1 MDVMQAKDSHSGF
14 TLIELL
20 VVIAIIAILAAL
32 LLPTLA
38 RAKEKGRQIACLNNI
53 KQLQIAWHSYL
64 DDNDNWLPQNRTD
77 GNSAAAAALSNSW
90 VIGNAPRSTSLPD
103 IQNGTIFRYTPNV
116 GVYHCPTDRSTIIGS
131 SQLRLRSYA
140 MDCCLS
146 GNAPVYV
153 RRMIQIPSP
162 VLVFVFIDEH
172 QDTID
177 DGFFGVQWAPST
189 SWVNLPS
196 DRHTR
201 GANLSFADGHC
212 LRYRWKVPK
221 PASLANQPASGP
233 DDLADLRRLQDG
245 LPPPVQ

>member
-1 MDVMQAKDSHSGF
+1 MQAKDSHSGF

-32 LLPTLA
+32 LLPTLS
-38 RAKEKGRQIACLNNI
+38 RAKEKARQIACLNNV
-53 KQLQIAWHSYL
+53 KQLQIAWHCY
-64 DDNDNWLPQNRTD
+64 
-77 GNSAAAAALSNSW
+77 
-90 VIGNAPRSTSLPD
+90 VE
-103 IQNGTIFRYTPNV
+103 
-116 GVYHCPTDRSTIIGS
+116 
-131 SQLRLRSYA
+131 
-140 MDCCLS
+140 DCCLS
-146 GNAPVYV
+146 GNAEVYV

-212 LRYRWKVPK
+212 LRYRWKVAK
-221 PASLANQPASGP
+221 
-233 DDLADLRRLQDG
+233 
-245 LPPPVQ
+245 